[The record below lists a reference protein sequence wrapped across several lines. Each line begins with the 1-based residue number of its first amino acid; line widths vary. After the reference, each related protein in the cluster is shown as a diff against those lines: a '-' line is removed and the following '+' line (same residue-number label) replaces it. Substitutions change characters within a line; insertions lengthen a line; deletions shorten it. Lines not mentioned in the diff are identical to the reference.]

1 MADGTGGGA
10 PLPVQ
15 ALLPTVGTVPIAVP
29 GTAATADAAAQAA
42 WMNQLRAQVSDAAAA
57 ATGAGGGGG
66 PRGAGG
72 RRAAAAPSLVQDA
85 ALKVKGAVLSPV
97 GVAVLVFVAVFVLTM
112 VLLAAIQPPFVMQPP
127 ASKLEAETLS
137 GKRVAVGGLVAAC
150 VAGVCIGIAALV
162 IHSKRKARLA
172 AAEAGLR

>member
-1 MADGTGGGA
+1 MTDATGVVSC
-10 PLPVQ
+10 PVQ
-15 ALLPTVGTVPIAVP
+15 ALLPTVGAAPVAVP

-42 WMNQLRAQVSDAAAA
+42 WMNQLRAQVSEAAAGA
-57 ATGAGGGGG
+57 AGG

-72 RRAAAAPSLVQDA
+72 RRAAAPSLVQDA

-97 GVAVLVFVAVFVLTM
+97 GVAVLVFLAVFVLTM

-150 VAGVCIGIAALV
+150 VAGVCIAIAALV

-172 AAEAGLR
+172 AADAVPTAFR